1 MRESVDKKFKALSK
15 ELEWTKLA
23 VKYQSYIDL
32 LIYTL
37 EEEERLANATD
48 LEKRNWALEALRPG
62 AAQGLAFWLNQF
74 HMMMVGDG
82 HLRQE
87 KPLIQMFM
95 EDEWEGR
102 CSATYAEDVKAL
114 WLMTQATQ
122 IRGHLALI
130 HAQQILVDHPLV
142 NHVDALQLMKEREK
156 IQLEVSGQTS
166 CPAFLVNHTL
176 SLELCEMSDIG
187 FGTIP
192 KDSVIPL
199 ECQPGFYPT
208 SHNISCPLEG
218 ALEEERPT
226 CEPCNCA
233 EAARDQDCQAVSGQC
248 DCWEDAYGTQCQ
260 DFVYT
265 CQHHSTPWKVS
276 DGTTTSLEHHNV
288 ECPDAYALTKILLQS
303 LDTADGGQ
311 MIRFSFRCCRIS
323 SRALPTVEDGTA
335 SEWLEYG
342 IHNAGQDLTK
352 HDIGCPKGMPLKQF
366 SRYNEKYKK
375 VRYDFAC
382 VDLPFPAYELMG
394 VDAERSAVMEQE
406 PGHFGVVL
414 FNVFKM
420 AGVEVDCNS
429 NVETDD
435 EGMRF
440 LVGLRLVFEDE
451 DLQNDAYFEFRCA
464 PISHDFASYDAF
476 FSLT

>member
-62 AAQGLAFWLNQF
+62 AAQGLAFWLKQF

-114 WLMTQATQ
+114 WPMTQATQ
-122 IRGHLALI
+122 IRGHLAPI

-176 SLELCEMSDIG
+176 SLL
-187 FGTIP
+187 
-192 KDSVIPL
+192 
-199 ECQPGFYPT
+199 
-208 SHNISCPLEG
+208 
-218 ALEEERPT
+218 
-226 CEPCNCA
+226 
-233 EAARDQDCQAVSGQC
+233 
-248 DCWEDAYGTQCQ
+248 
-260 DFVYT
+260 
-265 CQHHSTPWKVS
+265 
-276 DGTTTSLEHHNV
+276 
-288 ECPDAYALTKILLQS
+288 
-303 LDTADGGQ
+303 
-311 MIRFSFRCCRIS
+311 
-323 SRALPTVEDGTA
+323 
-335 SEWLEYG
+335 
-342 IHNAGQDLTK
+342 
-352 HDIGCPKGMPLKQF
+352 
-366 SRYNEKYKK
+366 
-375 VRYDFAC
+375 
-382 VDLPFPAYELMG
+382 
-394 VDAERSAVMEQE
+394 
-406 PGHFGVVL
+406 
-414 FNVFKM
+414 
-420 AGVEVDCNS
+420 
-429 NVETDD
+429 
-435 EGMRF
+435 
-440 LVGLRLVFEDE
+440 
-451 DLQNDAYFEFRCA
+451 
-464 PISHDFASYDAF
+464 
-476 FSLT
+476 